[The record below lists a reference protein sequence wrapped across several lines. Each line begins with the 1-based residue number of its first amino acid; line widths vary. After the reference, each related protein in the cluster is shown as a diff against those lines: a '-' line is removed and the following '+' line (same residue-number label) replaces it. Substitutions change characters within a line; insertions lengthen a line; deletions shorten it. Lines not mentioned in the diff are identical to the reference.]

1 MIIDTAKLIHV
12 SSIGKGAGVIE
23 LELEGK
29 APEVVTA
36 SGEIIFVC
44 RYCDDV
50 VICIGRV
57 EKYEEVPEAI
67 ESGDVYSRLKIRGRS
82 LGFSL

>member
-1 MIIDTAKLIHV
+1 MIIDMEKLIQV
-12 SSIGKGAGVIE
+12 SSIGKGTGVIE
-23 LELEGK
+23 LELEEK

-36 SGEIIFVC
+36 AGEIIFVC

-57 EKYEEVPEAI
+57 EKYEEVPETI

-82 LGFSL
+82 ITFSL

>member
-1 MIIDTAKLIHV
+1 MIIDLEELVEASSV
-12 SSIGKGAGVIE
+12 SQADGVIE

-29 APEVVTA
+29 AQEVVAA

-44 RYCDDV
+44 RFGDSV

-57 EKYEEVPEAI
+57 EKYEEVPESEAQ
-67 ESGDVYSRLKIRGRS
+67 DLFARLYIKGRS
-82 LGFSL
+82 ISFTV